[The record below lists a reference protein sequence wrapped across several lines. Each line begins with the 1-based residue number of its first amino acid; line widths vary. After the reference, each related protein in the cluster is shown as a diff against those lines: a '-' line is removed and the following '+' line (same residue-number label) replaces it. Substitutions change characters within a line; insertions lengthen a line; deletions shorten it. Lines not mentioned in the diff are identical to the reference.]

1 MFDAIWDTGATNSVI
16 SQAVIQKCGLAAT
29 GMAKVHGVH
38 GVQTKPTYLVNI
50 ELPDKV
56 VFAAM
61 RVTEGEVADGDM
73 LIGMDIISQGDF
85 SVTNCD
91 GRSQF
96 SYRTP
101 SIEHIDYVAQAKEAQ
116 QARSQNRAARRR
128 AKMGRT

>member
-56 VFAAM
+56 VFASV
-61 RVTEGEVADGDM
+61 RVTEGDVADGDM

-101 SIEHIDYVAQAKEAQ
+101 SIEHIDYVAQFKAIRQAQ
-116 QARSQNRAARRR
+116 SQTRAERRR
-128 AKMGRT
+128 AMRGRV